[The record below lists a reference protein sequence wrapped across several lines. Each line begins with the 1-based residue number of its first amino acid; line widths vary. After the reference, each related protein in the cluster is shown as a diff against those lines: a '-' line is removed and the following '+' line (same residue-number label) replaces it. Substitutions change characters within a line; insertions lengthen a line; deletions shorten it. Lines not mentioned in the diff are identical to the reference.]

1 MTDMVDTTN
10 MKGMP
15 GMRKE
20 PEPPVLWSFRRCP
33 YAMRARLALQVAG
46 IDVWL
51 REVLLCDKPMAFLQT
66 SEKGTVP
73 VLVLA
78 DGQVVEESRDIM
90 IWALSQNDPQGWLR
104 VMQQDPAEAAAF
116 LDRLDGDFKTHLDR
130 YKYASRFDPAT
141 ALEHRAAGAAML
153 AQFDARLAN
162 QTGLSGEKNG
172 LLDFAALPFVR
183 QFRIANPVWFD
194 AQLWPHLHRW
204 LQAFLESQ
212 QFASVMKKYTVWQG
226 GDDGVAFPETMER
239 ESGDADHAGTSVG

>member
-1 MTDMVDTTN
+1 MTDMVDITD
-10 MKGMP
+10 MKGMA
-15 GMRKE
+15 GMHKE

-51 REVLLCDKPMAFLQT
+51 REVLLRDKPTAFLQT

-78 DGQVVEESRDIM
+78 DGRVVEESRDIM

-104 VMQQDPAEAAAF
+104 VMQQDPVEAAAF

-130 YKYASRFDPAT
+130 YKYATRFDA
-141 ALEHRAAGAAML
+141 AAGEYHRQEGASFL
-153 AQFDARLAN
+153 GDLEARLAAGGPQQN
-162 QTGLSGEKNG
+162 AQNETGGLALWGGAMG

-183 QFRIANPVWFD
+183 QFRIAGPQWFD
-194 AQLWPHLHRW
+194 SRPWPHLHSW
-204 LQAFLESQ
+204 LRGFLDSPE
-212 QFASVMKKYTVWQG
+212 FASIMHKYTPWQPG
-226 GDDGVAFPETMER
+226 EDGIAFPP
-239 ESGDADHAGTSVG
+239 G